1 MKKNIKTTDELELF
15 VNKLI
20 GEKQVVEVFELPE
33 GMGFEVQWIE
43 HKSYTAQDGRTFPDE
58 IWTTKEGEMKL
69 VQDLEPEHLR
79 NVLRMILRQE
89 RESRKSLEGI
99 LEQIVDEW
107 STKIDDEE
115 EEPQPQ
121 PTHTLH

>member
-43 HKSYTAQDGRTFPDE
+43 HKSYTAQDGQTFPDE

-107 STKIDDEE
+107 STKVDDEE
-115 EEPQPQ
+115 EESQPQ